1 MTQRAIPIV
10 YCRSWCGDCQR
21 ALRWLDDMGYDYDLR
36 DIDEDRPSRARCVEL
51 AGKVITPTFEIGDTC
66 IVDFDPRALR
76 EVLGQPGA
84 PRG

>member
-1 MTQRAIPIV
+1 MSPQPNCIV

-36 DIDEDRPSRARCVEL
+36 DIDRDAASHERCVEL

-66 IVDFDPRALR
+66 VVNFDPRALT
-76 EVLGQPGA
+76 EVLGQPPA
-84 PRG
+84 R